1 MQRKSEGF
9 SRKAGP
15 AGDGLRRTGGQIKAR
30 VTAPAE
36 NRGSNPSLSSAP

>member
-1 MQRKSEGF
+1 MQRKPKGF
-9 SRKAGP
+9 SWQGR

-30 VTAPAE
+30 VAAPAE